1 MLVAVFSGPAAFR
14 SQVVASL
21 GNAGMRVRPE
31 TGGRGLDGE
40 AFVTVSTGDIER
52 ARSLAQSLQFVL
64 RLHWEEGEGTTAPTD
79 RFAEIERRLAALE
92 SR

>member
-1 MLVAVFSGPAAFR
+1 MIAVFSGPAAFR
-14 SQVVASL
+14 SQLVASL

-31 TGGRGLDGE
+31 TGARGLDGE
-40 AFVTVSTGDIER
+40 AFVTVATKDIER
-52 ARSLAQSLQFVL
+52 ARALAQSLQFVL
-64 RLHWEEGEGTTAPTD
+64 RLHWQDIEPVAAKPD